1 MVGDSVVTKEKEFKP
16 LLELDFV
23 SEICS
28 KIIQ

>member
-1 MVGDSVVTKEKEFKP
+1 MVGFSVATKENEFKP
-16 LLELDFV
+16 LELDFV